1 MKDAP
6 RFPSRWAGP
15 WRTLV
20 LATALSAALGACSSM
35 DDVLYRAREGTIE
48 YPGSGAGANAAP
60 SYVVKSKDTVD
71 GIARRFA
78 VSPQTII
85 DRNHLQPPYTLKP
98 GQTLAV
104 PGARVIEP
112 SSGPSAPMETA
123 ATAPNPP
130 TSVKRETLAAPPQGE
145 APHSAAPSPPTASS
159 SPPPQPAP
167 APPAATTPPAGQPTP
182 LSPSVAHATPPSSS
196 SRFEWPVQGKVV
208 SSYGTHDGQRND
220 GIDIEAPKDTIV
232 HAADSGTVVYA
243 GNEVRGMGNL
253 LLVSHGGGYITAYG
267 YNDSLL
273 VKKGDKVKKG
283 QPIAK
288 VGTTGSASDP
298 RLHFEV
304 RHGNKTIDPTTVLP
318 GR

>member
-1 MKDAP
+1 MNNAP

-35 DDVLYRAREGTIE
+35 DDVFYRAREGTIE

-104 PGARVIEP
+104 PGARVVEP
-112 SSGPSAPMETA
+112 SSGSPTPMETA
-123 ATAPNPP
+123 AAAPNPP
-130 TSVKRETLAAPPQGE
+130 ASVKRETLAAPTQGE
-145 APHSAAPSPPTASS
+145 APHSAAPS
-159 SPPPQPAP
+159 SPAAAARQQPAP
-167 APPAATTPPAGQPTP
+167 APPAATTPPAGEPTP

-196 SRFEWPVQGKVV
+196 ARFEWPVHGKVV

-220 GIDIEAPKDTIV
+220 GIDIEAPKDTVV

-283 QPIAK
+283 QAIAK
-288 VGTTGSASDP
+288 VGSTGSAPDP

-304 RHGNKTIDPTTVLP
+304 RRGNKTIDPTTVLP